1 MQKTRRVE
9 NQMMDLFD
17 IFVEKTI
24 ISSKAIRGLTDK
36 VFEIADE
43 VRSMKESISTIAK
56 AIKLHQVM
64 IDELL
69 NERVNDSF
77 DILAVDTKNEK
88 KEKPN

>member
-1 MQKTRRVE
+1 
-9 NQMMDLFD
+9 MMDLFD
-17 IFVEKTI
+17 IFIEKTI

-36 VFEIADE
+36 VIEIADE
-43 VRSMKESISTIAK
+43 VRSIKESIATIAK

-69 NERVNDSF
+69 SDQINDGF
-77 DILAVDTKNEK
+77 DVLPVDIKNEK

>member
-1 MQKTRRVE
+1 
-9 NQMMDLFD
+9 MDLFD

-24 ISSKAIRGLTDK
+24 LSSRVIRGLTDK
-36 VFEIADE
+36 VIEIADE
-43 VRSMKESISTIAK
+43 VRSIKESITTIAK

-69 NERVNDSF
+69 NERVNDNF
-77 DILAVDTKNEK
+77 VVMAVDTKNAK

>member
-1 MQKTRRVE
+1 MQKIKRIE
-9 NQMMDLFD
+9 SQMMDLLD

-24 ISSKAIRGLTDK
+24 ISSRAIRGLTDK
-36 VFEIADE
+36 IIEIADE
-43 VRSMKESISTIAK
+43 VRSIKESISTIAK

-69 NERVNDSF
+69 NDRVNDSF
-77 DILAVDTKNEK
+77 DIAAVDIKNVK